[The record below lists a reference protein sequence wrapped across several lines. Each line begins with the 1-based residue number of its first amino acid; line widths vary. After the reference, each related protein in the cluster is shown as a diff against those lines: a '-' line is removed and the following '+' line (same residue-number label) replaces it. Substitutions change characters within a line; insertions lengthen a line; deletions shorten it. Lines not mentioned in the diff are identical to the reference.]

1 MATRT
6 TSRPKASTR
15 LDKAELLDIYRIM
28 LLARRIDDK
37 EIQLKRQNKIFF
49 QISGA
54 GNEGELAAA
63 SKVFRPSYDWFYT
76 YYRYRALCLGLGMTA
91 TEQLLSAVGAAA
103 DPNSGGRQM
112 PSHWGHQALN
122 IVSASSPTGTQFLQA
137 VGCAE
142 AWLRYSNIE
151 GILDRDDL

>member
-6 TSRPKASTR
+6 SSRPKTSTR
-15 LDKAELLDIYRIM
+15 LDKQDQLDLYRIM

-54 GNEGELAAA
+54 GHEGVLAAA

-76 YYRYRALCLGLGMTA
+76 YYRDRALCLGLGMTA
-91 TEQLLSAVGAAA
+91 TEQLLSAVALPPIPTRVAGKCPRTGATK
-103 DPNSGGRQM
+103 S
-112 PSHWGHQALN
+112 
-122 IVSASSPTGTQFLQA
+122 
-137 VGCAE
+137 
-142 AWLRYSNIE
+142 
-151 GILDRDDL
+151 